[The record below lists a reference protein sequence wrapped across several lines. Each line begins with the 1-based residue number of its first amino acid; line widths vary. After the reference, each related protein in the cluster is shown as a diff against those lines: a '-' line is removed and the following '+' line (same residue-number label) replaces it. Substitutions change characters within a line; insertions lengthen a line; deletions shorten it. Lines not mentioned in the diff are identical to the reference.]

1 MEPAGSRAV
10 PCLSGPGRLLKKAS
24 FRTKFPKSIPQ
35 GLKPPFDIASLIPG
49 INPRPTARTTF
60 FSKLLDDLG
69 DPQFLL
75 MTVQE
80 RRRQWLC
87 SDSSLWSPVPTK
99 HSQGTE
105 RIPPAWIAH
114 RFTEWDGERLVER
127 GIEDPSTVGLA
138 AALDE
143 LQGFPSTRV
152 GLMTGGPEV
161 VERTEDVVVVA
172 GRKRELEEGRI
183 CDLSG

>member
-1 MEPAGSRAV
+1 M
-10 PCLSGPGRLLKKAS
+10 
-24 FRTKFPKSIPQ
+24 IW
-35 GLKPPFDIASLIPG
+35 
-49 INPRPTARTTF
+49 
-60 FSKLLDDLG
+60 G

-75 MTVQE
+75 TTLQE

-87 SDSSLWSPVPTK
+87 PDSSLWLPVPAK
-99 HSQGTE
+99 HSQRTE

-143 LQGFPSTRV
+143 MEGIADASF
-152 GLMTGGPEV
+152 GLKTSDPEV
-161 VERTEDVVVVA
+161 VESTEDVVMVA